1 MVGLRIGASAER
13 DLLIG
18 FEFYESQAVGL
29 GQYFLDSL
37 ISDIDALVLY
47 AGMHPKPLAGL
58 HRSLSKRF
66 PFAIYY
72 DFDGSTAIIL
82 AVLDCRRNPRS
93 IRGALGARGSKLKK

>member
-1 MVGLRIGASAER
+1 MFGLRIGASAER
-13 DLLIG
+13 DLLVG

-37 ISDIDALVLY
+37 IADIDALALY
-47 AGMHPKPLAGL
+47 AGLHPKPLAGL
-58 HRSLSKRF
+58 HRSLSKRL

-93 IRGALGARGSKLKK
+93 IRSALIARNAPQ

>member
-1 MVGLRIGASAER
+1 MFGLRIGASAER
-13 DLLIG
+13 DLLAG
-18 FEFYESQAVGL
+18 FEFYESQSVGL

-37 ISDIDALVLY
+37 IADIDALALY

-58 HRSLSKRF
+58 HRCLSKRF

-72 DFDGSTAIIL
+72 DLSGSTAIVL

-93 IRGALGARGSKLKK
+93 IRGTLAARQTQPEK